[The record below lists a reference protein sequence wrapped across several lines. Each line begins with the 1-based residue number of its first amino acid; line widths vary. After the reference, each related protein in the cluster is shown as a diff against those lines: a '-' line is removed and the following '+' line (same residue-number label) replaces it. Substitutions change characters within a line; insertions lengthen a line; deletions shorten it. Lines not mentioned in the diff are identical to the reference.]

1 MFYLSVRELQ
11 IDSTQC
17 GRGLRGHLK
26 IFFGCFERFGEDD
39 NRKFVMFR
47 RGVGNGFWVLSWGA
61 ENPRKPVMAGLDGMV
76 CLCFC
81 RWQTE
86 VKGND
91 RKFVMVG

>member
-1 MFYLSVRELQ
+1 M
-11 IDSTQC
+11 
-17 GRGLRGHLK
+17 K

-47 RGVGNGFWVLSWGA
+47 RGLRNGFQLLSRGA
-61 ENPRKPVMAGLDGMV
+61 ENPLKPVRAGLDGMV
-76 CLCFC
+76 YLCFG
-81 RWQTE
+81 RRKTG